1 MFMSCS
7 RGIGRLCMRL
17 TDGSTK
23 LVTIAVATA
32 TILAGCA
39 SLPKGPQMY
48 TGSYFYNFE
57 NAMITLAGTE
67 DRLCVSGGL
76 SSAELP
82 SGWGTADVVVEG
94 TVGPEG
100 PYGNLGSRCRVI
112 TITKVIDV
120 RNRRDTHP

>member
-1 MFMSCS
+1 M
-7 RGIGRLCMRL
+7 
-17 TDGSTK
+17 
-23 LVTIAVATA
+23 
-32 TILAGCA
+32 ILSGCA
-39 SLPKGPQMY
+39 AFPKGPRRY
-48 TGSYFYNFE
+48 AGSYFYNFE
-57 NAMITLAGTE
+57 NALITLAGTN

-112 TITKVIDV
+112 TITKVIEIK
-120 RNRRDTHP
+120 NRRDSYP